1 LPLCSSS
8 SGDWP
13 DRYAR
18 PLRYNTTITIKI
30 QTLRDAAELGR
41 ISATTRCSPYGKRG
55 GLGGREP
62 GRVGFR
68 GLGLVTLDRRIQ
80 ARPSA

>member
-30 QTLRDAAELGR
+30 QTLRTGFLNIATQR
-41 ISATTRCSPYGKRG
+41 IVAHR
-55 GLGGREP
+55 
-62 GRVGFR
+62 
-68 GLGLVTLDRRIQ
+68 Q
-80 ARPSA
+80 A

>member
-30 QTLRDAAELGR
+30 QTLR
-41 ISATTRCSPYGKRG
+41 
-55 GLGGREP
+55 
-62 GRVGFR
+62 
-68 GLGLVTLDRRIQ
+68 TLAGVPQ
-80 ARPSA
+80 LTLSTF